1 MLVLQLEEGT
11 GYLNKCIIV
20 LPTKFVGIVQ
30 VFPRYTYNC
39 TSDVSETEAYLTMSS
54 NMNTCMLN

>member
-30 VFPRYTYNC
+30 ASQRYTYNC
-39 TSDVSETEAYLTMSS
+39 PSDVSEHDAHLT
-54 NMNTCMLN
+54 TC